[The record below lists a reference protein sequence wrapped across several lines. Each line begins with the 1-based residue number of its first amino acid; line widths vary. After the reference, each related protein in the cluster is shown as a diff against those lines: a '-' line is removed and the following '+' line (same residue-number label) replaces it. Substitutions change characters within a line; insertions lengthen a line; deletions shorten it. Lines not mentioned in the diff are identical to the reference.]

1 MDSLSQE
8 ITIIVIASAFFLMVA
23 IGIIIIILIHQK
35 KQLRYIYE
43 KQELQNQFQ
52 KELLK
57 TRLEVH
63 DETLD
68 KLSKELHDNIGQLMS
83 TAKVLI
89 GTARRT
95 LPDSL
100 ETLQLAGDT
109 VSTAIG
115 EIRALSKS
123 LNTDW
128 LEKFDFFENLRT
140 EAARINASKEYT
152 MSIFHP
158 ERIDMVIDQQ
168 LMLFRIV
175 QEAFQNSLKHGKA
188 DHINIKVEQN
198 ERDHLSVIIEDDGNG
213 FDVHDITRHGL
224 GMTNIKNRAAIMGG
238 TAVWKSGEKG
248 TSVLIKLPLKNI

>member
-35 KQLRYIYE
+35 KQLRYVYE
-43 KQELQNQFQ
+43 KQELQSQFQ

-57 TRLEVH
+57 TRLEVR

-89 GTARRT
+89 GTARRN

-100 ETLQLAGDT
+100 ETLHLAGET
-109 VSTAIG
+109 MTTAIT
-115 EIRALSKS
+115 ELRMLSKS

-128 LEKFDFFENLRT
+128 LEKFSFFENLRT

-152 MSIFHP
+152 MSVSYP
-158 ERIDMVIDQQ
+158 ESIDMVTDHQ

-175 QEAFQNSLKHGKA
+175 QEAFQNSLKHGMA
-188 DHINIKVEQN
+188 SHINIKVEQN
-198 ERDHLSVIIEDDGNG
+198 ERNHLSVIIEDDGKG
-213 FDVHDITRHGL
+213 FDVQDTSRLGL
-224 GMTNIKNRAAIMGG
+224 GITNIKNRAAIMGG
-238 TAVWKSGEKG
+238 TAVWKSGKKG
-248 TSVLIKLPLKNI
+248 TSVFIELPLKKA